1 MFGIPSEAER
11 NKWLC
16 WVICTL
22 YPFSYI
28 YSDIFS
34 QNTGVLCVIG
44 ESNLPPSLKEK
55 KKKSTQDIGTNTLCY
70 KLIYMFPACIYCFHN
85 SLLPFGHH
93 LLYQH
98 QIKYWGVLLLHLW
111 VTPKENQAGR
121 PGAALC
127 VDIFS
132 LPACPF
138 PLSDYQGTTVVLH
151 LCLDSVRRKTNWI
164 LYKEEKR
171 KKKKAEECIKLCKW

>member
-1 MFGIPSEAER
+1 MAMLSNMHTVSLFLHLLRHIQPEHWCSLCHWGVKFTSISEG
-11 NKWLC
+11 K
-16 WVICTL
+16 
-22 YPFSYI
+22 
-28 YSDIFS
+28 
-34 QNTGVLCVIG
+34 
-44 ESNLPPSLKEK
+44 K

-171 KKKKAEECIKLCKW
+171 KKKSRGMH